1 MLFATIKR
9 KDNKG
14 KTTYPPRVVY
24 LKNVKKVNELP
35 PDTLCYR
42 DYSLRT

>member
-24 LKNVKKVNELP
+24 LKNEKKIE
-35 PDTLCYR
+35 
-42 DYSLRT
+42 